1 MKNTN
6 TKTNTEYKTS
16 EFHKLILEY
25 NETQSESSLISLA
38 TACTYSV
45 LNKIYSASG
54 NANILRVKAQVASHE
69 DETLINTAVVAILEE
84 YSKQV
89 ERNEKVDLEAPYETR
104 VLNKKIYIQE
114 DPSDCYKTI
123 TTTPI
128 QEVYKAIRREIS
140 NNGSVKADTN
150 GYSYISLSVHD
161 DVSGLDEMV
170 YKRYGKYADIG
181 GAVTSY
187 HGLRGGRHDGGRV
200 EIYTADE
207 HVADEMDTL
216 LAKLNLTSRQAQI
229 IKYRIQGYGYK
240 AIATKMG
247 VSVGNIRS
255 QLACIQAKA
264 KAIGLTLD
272 K

>member
-6 TKTNTEYKTS
+6 TKSNTEYKTS
-16 EFHKLILEY
+16 EFHKLIEEY
-25 NETQSESSLISLA
+25 NQTQSESSLIALA

-45 LNKIYSASG
+45 LNKVYSASG
-54 NANILRVKAQVASHE
+54 NANILRVKAQVASGE
-69 DETLINTAVVAILEE
+69 DVTLIDTAVVAILEE

-89 ERNEKVDLEAPYETR
+89 ERNEKIDLEAPYETR

-128 QEVYKAIRREIS
+128 QEVYKAIRREID
-140 NNGSVKADTN
+140 NAGHGKADTN

-161 DVSGLDEMV
+161 DVSGLDEIV

-181 GAVTSY
+181 GYAKDFNGAETV
-187 HGLRGGRHDGGRV
+187 
-200 EIYTADE
+200 YTADE
-207 HVADEMDTL
+207 HVADDIDNL
-216 LAKLNLTSRQAQI
+216 LAKLNLTSRQAQVM
-229 IKYRIQGYGYK
+229 KYRLQGYGAK
-240 AIATKMG
+240 AIGTKLG
-247 VSVGNIRS
+247 VSYQAI
-255 QLACIQAKA
+255 QCTMKAIQAKA
-264 KAIGLTLD
+264 EAIGLTLD